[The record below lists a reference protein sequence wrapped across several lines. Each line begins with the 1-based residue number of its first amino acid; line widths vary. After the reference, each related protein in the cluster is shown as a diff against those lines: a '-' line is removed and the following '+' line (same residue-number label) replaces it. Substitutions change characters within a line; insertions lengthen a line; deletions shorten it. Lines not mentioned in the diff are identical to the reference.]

1 MKSNIEGI
9 TEQSGIYA
17 GKEGYD
23 IQVKNNTRLKGAV
36 IDSKAEKE
44 KNRITTGTLTWEN
57 IENKA
62 EYKTGGHGISYN
74 GKIGRGDKNDP
85 LDSQT
90 NNRYGKDAI
99 TGQRNGMNKITPT
112 IYGSKIP
119 LNERGLLN
127 TPIPSVKGKAG
138 TTTRS
143 AVAKET
149 ITITDKEN
157 QKQDI
162 EKLNRNTEN
171 SLNKLKEIFDKT
183 KVEERKR
190 LLEELGIVGNQ
201 AIHEIASHNGW
212 KDGSAEKIALHGMLG
227 AITSAKSGGSA
238 LSGLIAGGAN
248 EYAIGYLEKS
258 KGKDWINKHPDTVQ
272 NISAAFGGILSKM
285 TGGSG
290 HTGAYISQ
298 MGTKWN
304 ELDEEMEAR
313 EAVKEIIEKEVWN
326 QIENS
331 KESTAKEVMREAHYL
346 VDKGI
351 IDPTNMIGDYVST
364 QLSLGEGLKAG
375 AVGCIVDK
383 EGNVYATLAFAP
395 GGTVGVPLV
404 TGYGFLSDKSD
415 GYINSISGL
424 SGSFS
429 AIGGFGGTVG
439 VSGAS
444 IIGEINASGSVGVS
458 LSFAYTWYV
467 RNIYQ

>member
-1 MKSNIEGI
+1 MDKDSNIYF
-9 TEQSGIYA
+9 Q
-17 GKEGYD
+17 
-23 IQVKNNTRLKGAV
+23 GA
-36 IDSKAEKE
+36 IIGSKAPAE

-57 IENKA
+57 IDNKA
-62 EYKTGGHGISYN
+62 EYKASGKGISYTN
-74 GKIGRGDKNDP
+74 GAG
-85 LDSQT
+85 
-90 NNRYGKDAI
+90 
-99 TGQRNGMNKITPT
+99 
-112 IYGSKIP
+112 IP
-119 LNERGLLN
+119 LNALGLFSN
-127 TPIPSVKGKAG
+127 MVPTVKDKAG
-138 TTTRS
+138 TTTTS
-143 AVAKET
+143 AVSQGT

-162 EKLNRNTEN
+162 EKLNRNTED

-183 KVEERKR
+183 KVEEKQ
-190 LLEELGIVGNQ
+190 ELIHMMNIVGNQ
-201 AIHEIASHNGW
+201 IIHEAADHYGW
-212 KDGSAEKIALHGMLG
+212 KEGSTEKLLLHGAIG
-227 AITSAKSGGSA
+227 ALTGSMSGGNA
-238 LSGLIAGGAN
+238 LSGAVSGSVN
-248 EYAIGYLEKS
+248 EFALAYMEKT
-258 KGKDWINKHPDTVQ
+258 KGRDWMDKHPDTVQ

-331 KESTAKEVMREAHYL
+331 KESTAKEVMRKAHYL

-395 GGTVGVPLV
+395 GGTVGVPLM

-467 RNIYQ
+467 GNIYQ